1 MQKSVLVEIIGALDK
16 KEIRD
21 VHKWLQSPAHNQRED
36 VVQLFEYM
44 CKKINSEESLAKE
57 KAWKYIFP
65 GKEFDDAYM
74 RQVMYFL
81 LKGVESYLVFNE
93 LTKDTV
99 HTQAM
104 LLKIFRSRQLDRA
117 FRLKL
122 ETTRKQQLKSPYRNS
137 AFLKEQYTL
146 EQEQY
151 YYLVGQKW
159 SMDLN
164 LQETADAFDL
174 SYVADKLRI
183 CCLMLSHQGV
193 YKKVSYNMRNLTYIM
208 TYVES
213 HELLKEPAVAA
224 YYNGYKALTEPENE
238 SYFNDLEQIIFK
250 QSHLFPFVEIR
261 ELYLLAI
268 NYCINRI
275 NAGSEPFLR
284 KAFQLYKSGFENNI
298 LLENGLITKIT
309 FGNAVSNAL
318 KIREFDWAENFIHKF
333 QVHLEEK
340 HRQSMVHFNVSRLHF
355 ERGDYNKAQQL
366 LSKFEYDDMV
376 LNLIAKTMLLK
387 IYYEEEEYSAFESLL
402 EAMRTYLQ
410 RKEAI
415 SPNHRVVYKNLL
427 SLMRKLIHLNPYS
440 NAQKERFRNTV
451 ISTNP
456 LIEREWLLKQV
467 AEN

>member
-1 MQKSVLVEIIGALDK
+1 MQKSVLVEIIESLDK
-16 KEIRD
+16 KEMRD
-21 VHKWLQSPAHNQRED
+21 VTKWLQSPAHNQRED
-36 VVQLFEYM
+36 VIKLFEYI
-44 CKKINSEESLAKE
+44 CKKLTNEEALAKE
-57 KAWKYIFP
+57 KVWKYVFP
-65 GKEFDDAYM
+65 NQEFDDAYL

-99 HTQAM
+99 HTQTM
-104 LLKIFRSRQLDRA
+104 LLKVFRSRQLDRA
-117 FRLKL
+117 FRLKM
-122 ETTRKQQLKSPYRNS
+122 ETTSKQQLKSPYRNS

-159 SMDLN
+159 NMQLN

-193 YKKVSYNMRNLTYIM
+193 YKKVSYNMRNLVYIM
-208 TYVES
+208 AYVES
-213 HELLKEPAVAA
+213 NNLLDEPAVAA
-224 YYNGYKALTEPENE
+224 YYNGYKALTEPDNE
-238 SYFNDLEQIIFK
+238 SYFNGLEQVIFQK
-250 QSHLFPFVEIR
+250 AHLFPLVEIR

-275 NAGSEPFLR
+275 NAGFEPYLR

-318 KIREFDWAENFIHKF
+318 KIQEFDWAENFIQKF

-340 HRQSMVHFNVSRLHF
+340 HRQSMVHFNLSRLYF
-355 ERGDYNKAQQL
+355 ERGDYPKAQQM

-387 IYYEEEEYSAFESLL
+387 IYYEEEEYNAFESLL
-402 EAMRTYLQ
+402 ESMRTYLQ

-440 NAQKERFRNTV
+440 STQKERFRTTV
-451 ISTNP
+451 NSTNP

-467 AEN
+467 AEK